1 MAESR
6 ETLTRNTERILCCN
20 RRAAM
25 VRFGKHQIEGTRR
38 KARSWKRLRRRSEG
52 TFAGDLQTNPVER
65 MGSGR
70 LIQIKRRL
78 LDKTHKLN
86 TYSRTSRLMCWE

>member
-78 LDKTHKLN
+78 LDKTHKFM
-86 TYSRTSRLMCWE
+86 YWE